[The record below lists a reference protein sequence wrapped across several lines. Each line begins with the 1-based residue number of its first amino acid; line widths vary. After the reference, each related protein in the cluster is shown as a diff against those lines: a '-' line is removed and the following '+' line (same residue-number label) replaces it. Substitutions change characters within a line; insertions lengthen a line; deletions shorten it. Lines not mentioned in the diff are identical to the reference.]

1 VTTEQLLEEIR
12 ALPEAERERLVQQMR
27 DFAADEI
34 PQDFIDAIND
44 MEKGRVVP
52 LEIALTQPPPTN

>member
-52 LEIALTQPPPTN
+52 LEIALTQPPSTN